1 MEVKYRLMKNNNK
14 QSHFFNQFYAKAA
27 ITDEVD
33 LNTLAE
39 RIQRNCSMKKSD
51 VLAVLTELVEV
62 MKDELQASHAVRING
77 LGVFKVG
84 IKGNY
89 VAKAEDFNPAKNIHG
104 YKVNFRPSFTTVKT
118 GTYFDATASVIKV
131 KKAVVTELTK
141 DITVKPL

>member
-1 MEVKYRLMKNNNK
+1 MAVKYRLMKNNNK

-33 LNTLAE
+33 LNILAE

-51 VLAVLTELVEV
+51 VLAV
-62 MKDELQASHAVRING
+62 NG

-118 GTYFDATASVIKV
+118 GTYFDATAGVIKV